1 MKLSQQGIDLLKWVE
16 QLRLKP
22 YDDQTGLP
30 IKDWIRG
37 ATIGY
42 GHLIPSPDWSLY
54 KDGIDEKE
62 ADFLFSDDLLVRE
75 EIVNKTMKVSLEQHQ
90 FDALLILLYNLPTN
104 LFIGSSAVR
113 MINRPDIPTK
123 FTTLE
128 NAWKVW
134 NKSTNNK
141 GELYVNPGLVNRR
154 AAEWKLYST
163 CTYARW

>member
-1 MKLSQQGIDLLKWVE
+1 MKLSPQGIDLLKWIE

-42 GHLIPSPDWSLY
+42 GHLITSPNWSLY

-62 ADFLFSDDLLVRE
+62 ADFLFADDLLVRE
-75 EIVNKTMKVSLEQHQ
+75 EIVNGTIKVPIEQHQ
-90 FDALLILLYNLPTN
+90 YDALILLLYNTPTT
-104 LFIGSSAVR
+104 LFMGSSAVR
-113 MINRPDIPTK
+113 MINNPEIPTK
-123 FTTLE
+123 FSTLE
-128 NAWKVW
+128 KAWKAW

-154 AAEWKLYST
+154 ASEWKLYSQGI
-163 CTYARW
+163 YERW